1 MHAFANIDVAEKYQA
16 LPVAYRDRLL
26 ALRAM
31 IFDVA
36 GSTDGIGEIDETL
49 KWDTPSYLTVRPK
62 SGTTMR
68 LAAAPT
74 KGQYGL
80 YVHCQT
86 SLISTFRDIY
96 PDIFTYEKNRAIIFK
111 IDDQIAEE
119 EFRHCISMALTY
131 HLKDKGKN
139 R

>member
-1 MHAFANIDVAEKYQA
+1 MHPFANKDVAEKFEAQ
-16 LPVAYRDRLL
+16 PVAYRDRLL

-36 GSTDGIGEIDETL
+36 ASTKGVGAIEETL
-49 KWDTPSYLTVRPK
+49 KWDTPSYLTVKPK
-62 SGTTMR
+62 SGTTIR

-86 SLISTFRDIY
+86 TLVPTFRDIY
-96 PDIFTYEKNRAIIFK
+96 PDTFSYEKNRAIIFK
-111 IDDQIAEE
+111 VDDQVAEE
-119 EFRHCISMALTY
+119 ELRHCISMALTY
-131 HLKDKGKN
+131 HLKG
-139 R
+139 